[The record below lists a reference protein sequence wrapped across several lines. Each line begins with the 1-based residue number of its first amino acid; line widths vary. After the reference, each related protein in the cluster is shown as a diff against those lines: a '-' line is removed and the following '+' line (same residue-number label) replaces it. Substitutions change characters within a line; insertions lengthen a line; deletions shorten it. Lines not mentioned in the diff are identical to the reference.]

1 MATELGRLIKEIGRG
16 AHGARD
22 LAEPDAYALYAA
34 MLEGRVPDLELGA
47 ISLALRIKGES
58 LGEMLGFHR
67 AIAERSQRIAV
78 APSYGS
84 AVVLPSYNGAR
95 KLPNLLPLLAL
106 LLERAGVAVVVHGL
120 TQDYGRVTSA
130 AVLAELGRP
139 PCASLADAERAL
151 AAGRAVFVPVERL
164 SPGLA
169 RLANLRAR
177 LGVRGSPHTMA
188 KILEPVT
195 GACLPVVSLTHPEYF
210 DRMRAFF
217 AATRGAALLMRGTE
231 GEPVAN
237 ARKAQAIEWLH
248 DGVVETIVPAATAAE
263 AVSLP
268 ESIDAAATARWTERA
283 LAGETAI
290 PASIIDHAA
299 ACLVA
304 TGRAA
309 GMDAARAIVA
319 GGVRPRERTVA

>member
-1 MATELGRLIKEIGRG
+1 MEFGKLIKEIGRG

-22 LAEPDAYALYAA
+22 LGEPDAYAMYAA

-58 LGEMLGFHR
+58 LDELRGFQR
-67 AIAERSQRIAV
+67 AIAERSTPIA
-78 APSYGS
+78 ADPSLGPV
-84 AVVLPSYNGAR
+84 VVLPSYNGAR

-106 LLERAGVAVVVHGL
+106 LLERAGGPVVVHGL
-120 TQDYGRVTSA
+120 TEDYGRVTSA
-130 AVLAELGRP
+130 AVFAALGMA
-139 PCASLADAERAL
+139 PCGSRADAEGAL
-151 AAGRAVFVPVERL
+151 AGRRVAFVPVDL
-164 SPGLA
+164 LAPGLA
-169 RLANLRAR
+169 RLLHLRAR
-177 LGVRGSPHTMA
+177 LGVRGSAHTMA
-188 KILEPVT
+188 KVLEPVT
-195 GACLPVVSLTHPEYF
+195 GACVRVVSLTHPDYF

-231 GEPVAN
+231 GEPIAN

-248 DGVVETIVPAATAAE
+248 DGIVETIVPAAAGAA

-268 ESIDAAATARWTERA
+268 ESIDAASTARWIERA
-283 LAGETAI
+283 LAGETPVPGPI
-290 PASIIDHAA
+290 LDHAA

-304 TGRAA
+304 AGRAA

-319 GGVRPRERTVA
+319 GAVRPPERAAV